1 MAVVTISRQY
11 GAGGHTLG
19 KMVADEL
26 GYSFVD
32 EEIIQLVAKKARVS
46 TNWVESVEKEAGGRL
61 LNFIT
66 GLVPQS
72 LIGLVLDDKQGYLD
86 EEIYVD
92 LLHEIITR
100 IADEGDAVIIG
111 RGSQYI
117 LRDHKEAFHVLLVAQ
132 MDDRVKFMETHYD
145 LSPKEAET
153 VVNRQVKRRKNLYKK
168 FGKED
173 FDQPHLYHMVINTSK
188 QSLDDG
194 FRLICKLVQES

>member
-1 MAVVTISRQY
+1 MSVVTISRQF

-19 KMVADEL
+19 QMVADKL
-26 GYSFVD
+26 GYSFID
-32 EEIIQLVAKKARVS
+32 EEIIQMVARKARVS

-61 LNFIT
+61 LKFIT

-72 LIGLVLDDKQGYLD
+72 VIGLVLDDQQGYIN

-100 IADEGDAVIIG
+100 IAGEGNNVIIG

-117 LRDHKEAFHVLLVAQ
+117 LRDHKDAFHVLLVAQ
-132 MDDRVKFMETHYD
+132 MEDRVKFMETHYD
-145 LSPKEAET
+145 LSPKEAAT
-153 VVNRQVKRRKNLYKK
+153 VVHRQNKRRTNLYRK

-173 FDQPHLYHMVINTSK
+173 YDEPRLYHLVINTSK
-188 QSLDDG
+188 QSLEQG
-194 FRLICKLVQES
+194 CGLVCKLVQN